1 MALCKLTDLHNNN
14 KPIYINPLEVIAV
27 QDVGGHTWVVTTG
40 RMANGASRH
49 AVVAQ
54 SVEDTVRLLDEMM
67 PRIA

>member
-27 QDVGGHTWVVTTG
+27 QDVGGQTWVVTTG
-40 RMANGASRH
+40 HMPNGASRH

-54 SVEDTVRLLDEMM
+54 SVEDTVKLLDGML
-67 PRIA
+67 PRTA